1 MEKKSL
7 YIRRLICTGA
17 ILCVFCVFVGVL
29 VKVQLVDGEEYA
41 AAANTASQRFI
52 IALMK
57 QCLLNLER

>member
-29 VKVQLVDGEEYA
+29 VKVQLVDGEHGLSA
-41 AAANTASQRFI
+41 DSHHKGDKGRD
-52 IALMK
+52 
-57 QCLLNLER
+57 C